1 MNLRRGLFRIWIV
14 ASLIWFVGWLW
25 YVRATCIQSVA
36 AGKQGTSIVQFCY
49 TSLYSD
55 WMGQPQDFTFWDY
68 ASIGATGIG
77 IPFAVLILGGGILWA
92 ADGFRS
98 DKRRNQND

>member
-14 ASLIWFVGWLW
+14 ASLIWFVGWLA
-25 YVRATCIQSVA
+25 YVWATCTPMHIS
-36 AGKQGTSIVQFCY
+36 GTPENEYVQFCY
-49 TSLYSD
+49 TSLFQD
-55 WMGQPQDFTFWDY
+55 WMRQRQDFAFWDY

-77 IPFAVLILGGGILWA
+77 IPFAVLILGAGFLWA

-98 DKRRNQND
+98 DKEKPE